1 MRNGTQHNVVIMY
14 QFMYVYTYYFLQD
27 PELGSIDPQ
36 LERQIETIRNLVE
49 SYFGI
54 VSKNIRDVVPK
65 AIMHMMVNF
74 LKEYLAT
81 DLLPMIYAA
90 GNQDSLMEESSQ
102 AAQRREEMVRMYHTC
117 KDALQLI
124 SEVSTR
130 TGKVLEVDTQSVVTT
145 LMVSDNTACAE

>member
-1 MRNGTQHNVVIMY
+1 MY
-14 QFMYVYTYYFLQD
+14 LTLYKYLYLTTQD

-54 VSKNIRDVVPK
+54 VSKSIRDIVPK
-65 AIMHMMVNF
+65 AIMHMMVNY
-74 LKEYLAT
+74 LKEYLTT
-81 DLLPMIYAA
+81 DLLPMIYSA

-102 AAQRREEMVRMYHTC
+102 AAQRREEMIRMYHTC
-117 KDALQLI
+117 KDALHMI

-130 TGKVLEVDTQSVVTT
+130 TSEL
-145 LMVSDNTACAE
+145 

>member
-1 MRNGTQHNVVIMY
+1 M
-14 QFMYVYTYYFLQD
+14 
-27 PELGSIDPQ
+27 
-36 LERQIETIRNLVE
+36 E

-54 VSKNIRDVVPK
+54 VSKSVRDIVPK

-90 GNQDSLMEESSQ
+90 GNQDQLMEESTQ
-102 AAQRREEMVRMYHTC
+102 AAQRREEMIRMYHTC
-117 KDALQLI
+117 KDALTLI

-130 TGKVLEVDTQSVVTT
+130 TSECGVVWCGWCG
-145 LMVSDNTACAE
+145 CAV